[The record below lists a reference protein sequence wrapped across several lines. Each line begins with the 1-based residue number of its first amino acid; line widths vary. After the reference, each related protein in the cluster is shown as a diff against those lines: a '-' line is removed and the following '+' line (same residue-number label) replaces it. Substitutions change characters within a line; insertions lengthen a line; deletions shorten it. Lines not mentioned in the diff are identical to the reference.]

1 MPGASEAWH
10 ESVEFGSAVKHSSS
24 VLDTGTLGQ
33 ALLAAVESYGGAWFL
48 RLARTDGT
56 FADMD
61 RRGFLDMSLRVAAW
75 LREKGL
81 TPGDP
86 VVLSLENSPAWG
98 AAYFG
103 IILSG
108 GVAVPVDV
116 QSVPADAA
124 YYVQKCR
131 ARLVLASH
139 PETFSDD
146 PPTDCVLAR
155 GLEEALSHE
164 PLSEADIHIAEPH
177 DVAVLI
183 FTSGTTG
190 RPKAVML
197 THENLLA
204 NVASVFATGLLYPT
218 DNFLAVLPLHHAYPC
233 MVNLL
238 VPLLLGVRTTYVETL
253 MPEAILA
260 ALKKAQVSMLVLTP
274 QYVGVFFRRIRK
286 RFEDL
291 PFGLGQG
298 LQKLLSATAGLR
310 PDPLG
315 PLRRAVRRGLGP
327 DFRFF
332 ITGGAKC
339 EPEVMSGMAS
349 LGIPVLEGYGL
360 SETSPV
366 ISINRPDT
374 GKHGSVGV
382 PLPGIEASIDAPD
395 AEGYG
400 EILVRGKNV
409 MPGYF
414 EDPEATANA
423 FRDGWFRT
431 GDQGRMDPDGLL
443 FVRGRERDI
452 IVLPSGKKFPAEEVE
467 AHYRQA
473 PSVGD
478 ICVLQD
484 QSGALRAVVT
494 PNLEFFKVTD
504 SPDVRHNIRWD
515 LEVLSRNLPAYKRVS
530 NVVIVPGELPKTR
543 LGKTKRHL
551 VEKMLAEGR
560 TAPEPG
566 GETWRQLDEAGQRAL
581 AAIREV
587 TGAEVISPSSHLEL
601 DLGLDSLKRLELL
614 TLLEDDLGRSVPE
627 EAFQQLATAR
637 DVVEYVSDFASESS
651 SETVRKNAPTD
662 HPKTRDQRASET
674 SQDAHDAGLT
684 PDLAARV
691 RLDIG
696 LLDRSATMMLAGL
709 IGSVARLG
717 FGLRVRGQENIPEG
731 AAIICPNHASY
742 LDGFMIFAATPMRHK
757 TRLFFLGLAR
767 FFEARIIRRLAA
779 RFRLIAVDAGKISET
794 MRLSAFVLRHGKLL
808 CVFPEGARTVT
819 GELQEFK
826 KGPVI
831 LSKELGVPVVP
842 AAITGTFE
850 AWPVGGRLKRH
861 TVTVTFAKPMMPED
875 PEEIRMA
882 VSRLLRG

>member
-1 MPGASEAWH
+1 MTLGGWFDEVWD
-10 ESVEFGSAVKHSSS
+10 ESVASGNVVKHSSI
-24 VLDTGTLGQ
+24 VLEQGTLGQ
-33 ALLAAVESYGGAWFL
+33 ALLAATEVYGAAWFL

-56 FADMD
+56 FRDMD
-61 RRGFLDMSLRVAAW
+61 RRGFLDMALRVAAW
-75 LREKGL
+75 CRAKGL
-81 TPGDP
+81 GAGDRA
-86 VVLSLENSPAWG
+86 VLSLENSPAWG

-103 IILSG
+103 IILAG
-108 GVAVPVDV
+108 GVVVPVDV

-124 YYVQKCR
+124 YFVRKSR
-131 ARLVLASH
+131 ASLVIASH
-139 PETFSDD
+139 SAAFPKNDL
-146 PPTDCVLAR
+146 PKDCILAE
-155 GLEEALSHE
+155 GLDEALSHQ
-164 PLSEADIHIAEPH
+164 PLPEADIHIAAPS
-177 DVAVLI
+177 DLAVLI

-197 THENLLA
+197 SHANLLA
-204 NVASVFATGLLYPT
+204 NVASVRATELLLPT
-218 DNFLAVLPLHHAYPC
+218 DNLLAVLPLHHAYPC

-260 ALKKAQVSMLVLTP
+260 ALKRAQVSMLVLTP

-291 PFGLGQG
+291 PLGSGRGL
-298 LQKLLSATAGLR
+298 LWLLSATAGMR

-315 PLRRAVRRGLGP
+315 LVRRAVRRGLGP

-339 EPEVMSGMAS
+339 EPEVIDGMAS

-360 SETSPV
+360 SETAPV

-374 GKHGSVGV
+374 GRPGSVGA
-382 PLPGIEASIDAPD
+382 PLPGIVARIDSPD
-395 AEGYG
+395 AEGFG
-400 EILVRGKNV
+400 EILVRGENV

-414 EDPEATANA
+414 EDPEATAKA
-423 FRDGWFRT
+423 LREGWFRT
-431 GDQGRMDPDGLL
+431 GDQGRMDPDGSL

-467 AHYRQA
+467 THYRQA

-494 PNLEFFKVTD
+494 PNLEFFKATD
-504 SPDVRHNIRWD
+504 SPDMRHNIRWD
-515 LEVLSRNLPAYKRVS
+515 LEVLSRDLPAYKRVS
-530 NVVIVPGELPKTR
+530 NLVIVPGELPKTR

-551 VEKMLAEGR
+551 VEKMLAGGPPGPEG
-560 TAPEPG
+560 G
-566 GETWRQLDEAGQRAL
+566 LETWPRLDQAGQRAL
-581 AAIREV
+581 AAIREASGMEAV
-587 TGAEVISPSSHLEL
+587 APASHLEL

-614 TLLEDDLGRSVPE
+614 TLLEDALGRPVPE
-627 EAFQQLATAR
+627 EAFQRLATAR
-637 DVVEYVSDFASESS
+637 EVVALAGELAGDHAAGAGRIPE
-651 SETVRKNAPTD
+651 VRVQGTSTGA
-662 HPKTRDQRASET
+662 RAS
-674 SQDAHDAGLT
+674 QGDVLP

-691 RLDIG
+691 CLDTG
-696 LLDRSATMMLAGL
+696 LIDRAATAVLSGL
-709 IGSVARLG
+709 IGGAARLG
-717 FGLRVRGQENIPEG
+717 FGLKVLGQENIPEG
-731 AAIICPNHASY
+731 AAIICPNHASF
-742 LDGFMIFAATPMRHK
+742 LDGFMIFAATPWRHK
-757 TRLFFLGLAR
+757 TRLYFLGLAR
-767 FFEARIIRRLAA
+767 FFEARLIRSVAA
-779 RFRLIAVDAGKISET
+779 RFRLITVDAGKISET

-826 KGPVI
+826 KGPVL

-842 AAITGTFE
+842 TAITGTFD
-850 AWPVGGRLKRH
+850 AWPVGGRLALRK
-861 TVTVTFAKPMMPED
+861 VTVVFGKPLLPD
-875 PEEIRMA
+875 NPEEIREA
-882 VSRLLRG
+882 VSRLLQG